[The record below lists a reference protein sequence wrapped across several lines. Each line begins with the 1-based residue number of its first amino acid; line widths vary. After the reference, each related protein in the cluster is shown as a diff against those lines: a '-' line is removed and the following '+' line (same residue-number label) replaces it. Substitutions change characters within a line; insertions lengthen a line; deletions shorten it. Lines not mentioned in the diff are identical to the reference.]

1 VKKTVPLFFMSLLI
15 VVQYAKHVSYL
26 GCQFLNSVSS
36 KEFKCDCQAILT
48 NTSKPTN
55 DFENTVQHN
64 HIHIDDYCQ
73 QESTYATKI
82 IFVGITITKHKLP
95 QVLYSFNF
103 NNKLLKPPQ
112 V

>member
-1 VKKTVPLFFMSLLI
+1 VKKTITIFFMSLLV

-26 GCQFLNSVSS
+26 GCQFLNTVSS
-36 KEFKCDCQAILT
+36 NEFKCDCQAILT
-48 NTSKPTN
+48 NTSNPIT

-73 QESTYATKI
+73 QEIIYDVNKI
-82 IFVGITITKHKLP
+82 FTDITSTKHKLP
-95 QVLYSFNF
+95 QAFYSYNF
-103 NNKLLKPPQ
+103 YNKVLKPPQ